1 MQRHGGSRSGI
12 CHTDTCANYLMAPS
26 TWRTKNRRGRV
37 LGEEVRSRCRND
49 RDAESPQHVMASELH
64 GQVAGEPI
72 GRLYDDKDFQGFL
85 PVVVSKMG
93 TSKVQ

>member
-1 MQRHGGSRSGI
+1 
-12 CHTDTCANYLMAPS
+12 
-26 TWRTKNRRGRV
+26 
-37 LGEEVRSRCRND
+37 
-49 RDAESPQHVMASELH
+49 MASELH

-72 GRLYDDKDFQGFL
+72 GRLYDDKDFQGSL